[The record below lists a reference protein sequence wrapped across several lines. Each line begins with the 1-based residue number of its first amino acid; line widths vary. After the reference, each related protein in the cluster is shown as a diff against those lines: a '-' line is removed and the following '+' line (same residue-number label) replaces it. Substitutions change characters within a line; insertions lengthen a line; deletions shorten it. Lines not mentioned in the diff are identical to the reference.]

1 MEARAHLLISGLVQG
16 VLFRKRMMELARA
29 RSINGWVRNLSDGRV
44 EAVAEGEKTSLE
56 ELIQFCRVGPPG
68 AQVRS
73 VDIQWSEY
81 KAEFRGFK
89 ITH

>member
-16 VLFRKRMMELARA
+16 VLFRKRIMEMAQS
-29 RSINGWVRNLSDGRV
+29 RSINGWVRNLRDGRV

-56 ELIQFCRVGPPG
+56 ELVQFCRVGPPE
-68 AQVRS
+68 ARVRS
-73 VDIQWSEY
+73 VGVQWSEY

>member
-1 MEARAHLLISGLVQG
+1 MEARVHLLISGLVQG
-16 VLFRKRMMELARA
+16 VLFRKGMMELARA
-29 RSINGWVRNLSDGRV
+29 RSINGWVRNLRDGRV

-56 ELIQFCRVGPPG
+56 ALIQFCQVGPPG
-68 AQVRS
+68 AKVRS

-89 ITH
+89 IIH